1 LSDFGYSFG
10 DLSGTDDT
18 SIGFSAVPEGSY
30 PSDAIP
36 NITLPQSAF
45 PSGLLDDP
53 SASAVTTTANPP
65 LSSASLSSLTGT
77 GGAAG
82 NTVIANPTV
91 YSTGSGGTVASLSSL
106 SAAVGQFG
114 FGIASLLGDNSLPT
128 TQAAKPVGYASA
140 PSSSNSNMYLLL
152 AIVAIVVVALVVM
165 DE

>member
-36 NITLPQSAF
+36 NISIAPTSF
-45 PSGLLDDP
+45 PSGILDDP
-53 SASAVTTTANPP
+53 AASAVTTTSNPP
-65 LSSASLSSLTGT
+65 LSATSLSNLAGV

-82 NTVIANPTV
+82 NTVAANPTV
-91 YSTGSGGTVASLSSL
+91 YSSGSGGMINNLAGLSS
-106 SAAVGQFG
+106 AVGQFG
-114 FGIASLLGDNSLPT
+114 FGIASLLGENSTPVS
-128 TQAAKPVGYASA
+128 QARAVGYSA
-140 PSSSNSNMYLLL
+140 PSASNSNMYLLF
-152 AIVAIVVVALVVM
+152 AIVAIVVVALVIM